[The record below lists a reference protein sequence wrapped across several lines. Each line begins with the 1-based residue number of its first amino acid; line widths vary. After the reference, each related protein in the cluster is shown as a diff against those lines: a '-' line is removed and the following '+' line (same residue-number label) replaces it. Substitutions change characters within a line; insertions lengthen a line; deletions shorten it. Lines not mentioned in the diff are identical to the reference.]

1 MKNLTILPPSDLPAA
16 TPPDAFREDRVL
28 YDLAKLAHS
37 PGLFQS
43 YVERA
48 RVRFTK
54 AAEKAVLEHW
64 VSFYQAG
71 GRLIDAR
78 LEMERRKS
86 EYLRLADE
94 HRVKAKENEA
104 TIAAHEADIAEHHF
118 RCEVA
123 EYKRRNLDRFVE
135 GGRPPVPSED
145 LQPRLT
151 ADQQREKRHANSEAR
166 LQKLKALKQ
175 EALKLDDS
183 DERMQKV
190 NAVDDEIQQEMDQW
204 RKTL

>member
-1 MKNLTILPPSDLPAA
+1 MKNLTVLPPSELPTA

-37 PGLFQS
+37 PGLFQT

-64 VSFYQAG
+64 ISFYQAG

-86 EYLRLADE
+86 EYLRLAEE

-104 TIAAHEADIAEHHF
+104 AIAAHDADIAEHNF
-118 RCEVA
+118 RREVA
-123 EYKRRNLDRFVE
+123 EYKRRNLDRFIE
-135 GGRPPVPSED
+135 GGRPPED
-145 LQPRLT
+145 WQPKLT
-151 ADQQREKRHANSEAR
+151 AQQQREKRHGESEAR

-175 EALKLDDS
+175 DALKLADE
-183 DERMQKV
+183 DERLQKV
-190 NAVDDEIQQEMDQW
+190 NAIDDEIQAEMDEW